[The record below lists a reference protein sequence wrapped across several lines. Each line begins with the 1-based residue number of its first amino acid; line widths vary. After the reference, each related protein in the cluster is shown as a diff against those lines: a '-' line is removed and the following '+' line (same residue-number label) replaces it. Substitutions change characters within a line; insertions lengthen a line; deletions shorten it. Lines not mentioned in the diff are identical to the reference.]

1 MEDSKEAALL
11 GEAWVHSMD
20 YDKLCARV
28 AFFASAL
35 TPRVARRA
43 FQLYPAIGMIDA
55 EASLGTKLE
64 ALESSLGCDPL
75 ALVARSPQVLSLS
88 AAHISERVEA
98 LRSISSD
105 FDAVIVAF
113 PQVLNHNPDS
123 LLHKIEELDA
133 ALPDYVDA
141 VDLIKV
147 NPKLLGYNV
156 SNTLLPKLKRLRE
169 LCSEAEWQR
178 LTEGSLYTLGSAL
191 CRSSEVI
198 ERLSMQLP
206 ETAIRE
212 KGRPIPFMLCMSKRD
227 FPLWVKSKNA
237 RKR

>member
-1 MEDSKEAALL
+1 MTISSNMLPLARRLMPSLLLLPSSVRMALPSAAPSHPLPSIPDATQLDASNQRQKLLREALKPLQMEDSKEAALL

-98 LRSISSD
+98 LRSISPD

-123 LLHKIEELDA
+123 LLHKIKELDA

-156 SNTLLPKLKRLRE
+156 SNTLLPKLKR
-169 LCSEAEWQR
+169 
-178 LTEGSLYTLGSAL
+178 YHTLL
-191 CRSSEVI
+191 DSS
-198 ERLSMQLP
+198 
-206 ETAIRE
+206 
-212 KGRPIPFMLCMSKRD
+212 
-227 FPLWVKSKNA
+227 
-237 RKR
+237 